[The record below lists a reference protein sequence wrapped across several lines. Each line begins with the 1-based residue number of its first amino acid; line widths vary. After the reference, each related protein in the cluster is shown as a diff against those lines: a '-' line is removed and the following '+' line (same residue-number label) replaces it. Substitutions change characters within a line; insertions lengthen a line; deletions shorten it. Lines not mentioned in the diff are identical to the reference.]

1 MEIRLIKAP
10 ARGTLDIIRSRSGAR
25 WGQDF
30 NPAALGLVQGKMIE
44 MVVASDIA
52 EKTAGVVVSDIRGS
66 CPQNM
71 VLLAIAGDTAEVEEC
86 LARIKRGGDQ
96 HDYL

>member
-1 MEIRLIKAP
+1 MDIRLIKAP
-10 ARGTLDIIRSRSGAR
+10 APGTLEIIRSRSGAR

-30 NPAALGLVQGKMIE
+30 KPAALGLVQGKIIE
-44 MVVASDIA
+44 MAVAADIA
-52 EKTAGVVVSDIRGS
+52 EKTSGVVVSDIRGS

-71 VLLAIAGDTAEVEEC
+71 VLLAIAGNTAEVEEC
-86 LARIKRGGDQ
+86 LERIKREGDQ